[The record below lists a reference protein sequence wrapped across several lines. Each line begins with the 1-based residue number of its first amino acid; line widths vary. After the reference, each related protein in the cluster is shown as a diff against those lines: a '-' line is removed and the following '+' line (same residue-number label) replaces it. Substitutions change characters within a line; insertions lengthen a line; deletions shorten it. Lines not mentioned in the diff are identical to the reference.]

1 MLCIERIARN
11 SNMGGAARMACNAQ
25 LISNLWKL
33 SIEYNL
39 WLYFNSFGPLPSVCP
54 PDHLS
59 GSASL
64 T

>member
-1 MLCIERIARN
+1 MAR
-11 SNMGGAARMACNAQ
+11 NAQ

-33 SIEYNL
+33 SIEYDM
-39 WLYFNSFGPLPSVCP
+39 WLYFDSFGPLPSVCP